1 MTDRVI
7 LASDGSA
14 ASAAEPRWLMDWVS
28 RAGAEVRIVEA
39 GLAQELLEPLLQ
51 RRDVVLV
58 VLLHGRDRR
67 EMRFATLVA
76 THAAGPVVVVPAE
89 RVRRDGPVVVGVGAE
104 DDLDSTLAFGAAT
117 AGAGGTELRM
127 IHAWETTGT
136 GEVPP
141 AWDFGTDSI
150 PERQQRAL
158 AHLARL
164 ARESHPDL
172 IVTAEAVQGPAIP
185 RLADAARTA
194 SFLVVGRS
202 HRAAIVQAM
211 FGSTARGLLADAPC
225 PIAVVP

>member
-7 LASDGSA
+7 LAPDGSA

-28 RAGAEVRIVEA
+28 HAAAEVRIVDA
-39 GLAQELLEPLLQ
+39 AVTAELLEPLLH
-51 RRDVVLV
+51 RRGVALV
-58 VLLHGRDRR
+58 VVLHGRDPR
-67 EMRFATLVA
+67 ELRFATLVV
-76 THAAGPVVVVPAE
+76 TRAAGPVVVVPSE
-89 RVRRDGPVVVGVGAE
+89 WIRRDGPVVVGVGAE
-104 DDLDSTLAFGAAT
+104 DDLDSTLAFAA
-117 AGAGGTELRM
+117 AMAAAGGTGLRM

-136 GEVPP
+136 GEIPP

-158 AHLARL
+158 AHLAGL

-172 IVTAEAVQGPAIP
+172 IVTAEAVQGPAIS

-194 SFLVVGRS
+194 SLLVVGRS

-211 FGSTARGLLADAPC
+211 FGSTARRLLADLPC